1 MQLIRPNSPDGK
13 KEIIAGY
20 ARSFPTI
27 VFGKATWSDSKLG
40 KTTIEANAIK
50 IQGHGLTA

>member
-1 MQLIRPNSPDGK
+1 MKAAIKDATRRPNNPDGR

-27 VFGKATWSDSKLG
+27 VLGKAT
-40 KTTIEANAIK
+40 
-50 IQGHGLTA
+50 

>member
-1 MQLIRPNSPDGK
+1 MVDIKAAINDATRRPNNPDGK

-27 VFGKATWSDSKLG
+27 VFGKAT
-40 KTTIEANAIK
+40 
-50 IQGHGLTA
+50 